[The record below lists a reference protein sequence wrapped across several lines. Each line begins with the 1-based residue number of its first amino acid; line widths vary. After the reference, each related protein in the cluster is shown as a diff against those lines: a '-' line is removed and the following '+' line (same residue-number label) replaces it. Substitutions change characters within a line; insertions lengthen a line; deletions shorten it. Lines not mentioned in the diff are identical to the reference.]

1 MENLSAY
8 LAKQPKPGKGVGT
21 LTADET
27 RALYAGIAKSES
39 GHNYNAVNQIG
50 YLGKYQMGSA
60 ALVEQGFIKP
70 EYYKKYGPGNAFMS
84 DPNAWT
90 GKDGVSS
97 KESFLAA
104 PAAQER
110 AMEGL
115 TATNYSRMVKT
126 GAIQPGDD
134 PATVAGMLQTAHLLG
149 ASGATAWRNG
159 KGGSDANGVTGDTYF
174 AKGKYAIATLTKDG
188 TSVV

>member
-1 MENLSAY
+1 
-8 LAKQPKPGKGVGT
+8 
-21 LTADET
+21 
-27 RALYAGIAKSES
+27 
-39 GHNYNAVNQIG
+39 
-50 YLGKYQMGSA
+50 MGSA
-60 ALVEQGFIKP
+60 ALVEQGYIKP
-70 EYYKKYGPGNAFMS
+70 EYYKKYGPQNSFLNNP
-84 DPNAWT
+84 DAWT
-90 GKDGVSS
+90 GKDGVNS
-97 KESFLAA
+97 KETFLAA
-104 PAAQER
+104 PAAQEK
-110 AMEGL
+110 AMEGF

-149 ASGATAWRNG
+149 AGGATAWRNG